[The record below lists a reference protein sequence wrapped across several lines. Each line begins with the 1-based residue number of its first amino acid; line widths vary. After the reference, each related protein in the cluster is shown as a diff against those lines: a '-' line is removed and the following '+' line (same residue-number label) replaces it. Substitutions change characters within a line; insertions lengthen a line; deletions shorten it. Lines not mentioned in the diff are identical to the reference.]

1 MIQFIVRKY
10 QRSINLYYSKI
21 KKKVE
26 GKNPD
31 FIILG
36 TQKGV
41 LLLYITTSA
50 IILKYV
56 LAQEEKFIFSI
67 EIMKK
72 EPIGIKI
79 ILIMKMKTY

>member
-36 TQKGV
+36 TQKGG
-41 LLLYITTSA
+41 TTSLYNYLSNHSK
-50 IILKYV
+50 ICVGSRREIHFFDRNY
-56 LAQEEKFIFSI
+56 EK
-67 EIMKK
+67 
-72 EPIGIKI
+72 GIYWYKNNFNNEN
-79 ILIMKMKTY
+79 KTY

>member
-36 TQKGV
+36 TQKVGTTY
-41 LLLYITTSA
+41 LYNYLCNHS
-50 IILKYV
+50 
-56 LAQEEKFIFSI
+56 
-67 EIMKK
+67 
-72 EPIGIKI
+72 KI
-79 ILIMKMKTY
+79 CFVS